1 MSSIQEQFDRVKSG
15 DFVLAAGEYEGPL
28 RIDRPC
34 TVDGSKSTLW
44 ASHGPVL
51 FVDSP
56 NVTIKDIRIEVT
68 GSSTDPDEQ
77 TAIKANHTDVQIIN
91 VGVNGTVVGLS
102 AQEQD
107 WNLPAVI
114 PLGIFAANKENVFS
128 IEIEAAASAE
138 LVESIRDVS
147 IHPLRLRPGINR
159 ITIETS
165 SMRDNTIL
173 YGEILVKTAVIRRIY
188 VTGKA
193 QKDAPEHRDCDP
205 VFDNQ
210 PISKPVQIDP
220 PHEVIA
226 PVVTES
232 NVEHIKRGQRIT
244 LKDVKQSVIKV
255 AYEQRGTMQAMDID
269 CYAFELQANGKVR
282 NDSDLIFFGNQE
294 SQDRAVRSSSAN
306 NLPLLLV
313 EPEKLDTSVEKV
325 AVCFSI
331 YGDDAAQNFSLV
343 DSPLVRIFAGEREL
357 FRYRLDDLKVE
368 KTVVAVEIYRYKGD
382 WKINFVGA
390 GYRNGLKKLCESFG
404 VIVE

>member
-1 MSSIQEQFDRVKSG
+1 MSSIQEQFDSVKSG
-15 DFVLAAGEYEGPL
+15 DFVLPAGEYEGPL
-28 RIDRPC
+28 RITRPC

-44 ASHGPVL
+44 ASLGPVL

-68 GSSTDPDEQ
+68 GSNTDADEQ
-77 TAIKANHTDVQIIN
+77 TAIKANYKDVQMKN

-102 AQEQD
+102 EQEEA
-107 WNLPAVI
+107 WSLPAVI
-114 PLGIFAANKENVFS
+114 PLGVFAANKENVFS

-138 LVESIRDVS
+138 LVESIRDVN
-147 IHPLRLRPGINR
+147 IHPLILKPGKNR
-159 ITIETS
+159 VTIETT

-193 QKDAPEHRDCDP
+193 QKDAPEHRDHDP
-205 VFDNQ
+205 VVDNQ
-210 PISKPVQIDP
+210 PISQPVQIDP

-232 NVEHIKRGQRIT
+232 NVEHIKRGQRVS

-255 AYEQRGTMQAMDID
+255 AYEQRGTKQAIDID
-269 CYAFELQANGKVR
+269 CYAFELQSNGKVR
-282 NDSDLIFFGNQE
+282 NDSDLIFFGNPE
-294 SQDRAVRSSSAN
+294 SHDHAVRSSSAN

-313 EPEKLDTSVEKV
+313 NIERLDSSVEKV

-343 DSPLVRIFAGEREL
+343 ESPLIRIFADEREL

-382 WKINFVGA
+382 WKLNFVGA
-390 GYRNGLKKLCESFG
+390 GYRNGLKQLCESFG